1 MVVLSTWVEWR
12 KFNPPSGVWALVS
25 HAGFGRGAVD
35 VTAAER
41 IPLTSTRWFIS
52 YPICGFTFASFAG
65 VFGGDGAG
73 DLTIHTQFGR
83 HNFVLRWMFCGFK
96 SSIKRRHEGS
106 NHGCCGRWM
115 HSFFLW
121 TYFRRM
127 IGLPSDHTQTHW
139 ESFCSSLLCC
149 IGILLSLWLCF
160 RSSSTLISCLGTTS
174 SFIYIWSIA
183 SCSIGLPQ
191 QRHITIIVSILSTKS
206 SPHLLTTKEASSS
219 KRRRNHS
226 EHPLSQW
233 KRKSII

>member
-1 MVVLSTWVEWR
+1 
-12 KFNPPSGVWALVS
+12 
-25 HAGFGRGAVD
+25 
-35 VTAAER
+35 
-41 IPLTSTRWFIS
+41 
-52 YPICGFTFASFAG
+52 
-65 VFGGDGAG
+65 
-73 DLTIHTQFGR
+73 
-83 HNFVLRWMFCGFK
+83 MFCGFK

-191 QRHITIIVSILSTKS
+191 QRHITIIVSNTINKNIATSTDYKG
-206 SPHLLTTKEASSS
+206 
-219 KRRRNHS
+219 
-226 EHPLSQW
+226 
-233 KRKSII
+233 SIIIKKKKKSQRTSAISVKKKKYYLVNRKETKCQVNIYVINCNQIKEKHLYIRLLVAVLEFTHSYVSMSCQRCTNFACNNICDKLLQFYRTSLIKPTTHHSLARC